1 MKASDRS
8 DAPPRREKE
17 NMDAP
22 QEEFI
27 ADQSVPSKS
36 KSSHQSQSKI
46 NKRNQVPQRETQQK
60 KHLL

>member
-1 MKASDRS
+1 MKVSRRP

-27 ADQSVPSKS
+27 ADQAVPSKS
-36 KSSHQSQSKI
+36 KSADHLQSSSKI
-46 NKRNQVPQRETQQK
+46 NKRNQVPQRET
-60 KHLL
+60 

>member
-1 MKASDRS
+1 
-8 DAPPRREKE
+8 
-17 NMDAP
+17 MDAP

-46 NKRNQVPQRETQQK
+46 IKRNQVPQRETQQK